1 MKQLIRAIGRFS
13 WQRKLMVGLM
23 VLLIVLTWLAVCL
36 ILTGVL
42 SP

>member
-1 MKQLIRAIGRFS
+1 MKQLIRAIGRFP
-13 WQRKLMVGLM
+13 WQRKLMVGIM
-23 VLLIVLTWLAVCL
+23 VLLIILTWLAVCL

>member
-1 MKQLIRAIGRFS
+1 MKHLIRAIGRFS

-36 ILTGVL
+36 ILTGVP